1 MSGSSEDTGT
11 LWNFTYGVRFIP
23 DILDRAKW
31 RNTFMWHP
39 HPRATV
45 GVEYNPLADDVHPL
59 LNLMLLTETETRP
72 AIMLGTSSDRIG
84 TPEGQAFYLT
94 VAKDVEHWTGL
105 PVAPYAGV
113 TYGTYDSEFVFVGGL
128 NIRLTKNLSAMG
140 IFDGHEL
147 HPTLT
152 WAQDNW
158 TIGLILAFGENLGVS
173 ATWRF

>member
-1 MSGSSEDTGT
+1 
-11 LWNFTYGVRFIP
+11 VRFIP

>member
-1 MSGSSEDTGT
+1 MSGSSEETGT
-11 LWNFTYGVRFIP
+11 LWNFTLGVRFIP

-31 RNTFMWHP
+31 RNTLMWHP

-59 LNLMLLTETETRP
+59 LNLMLQQETEILP
-72 AIMLGTSSDRIG
+72 AVMLGTSSDRIG
-84 TPEGQAFYLT
+84 TPEGQAFFLT
-94 VAKDVEHWTGL
+94 VAKDLQHRTGL

-128 NIRLTKNLSAMG
+128 NLRLTDRLSAMG
-140 IFDGHEL
+140 IFDGHRL

-152 WAQDNW
+152 WTADNW
-158 TIGLILAFGENLGVS
+158 SVGLILAFGDHLGMN